1 MNEILVKQLAID
13 FCTEEGAVTSRENIF
28 TVYTPLQ
35 GRRIF
40 EEGECFLKIACINGK
55 ILASGKKD
63 IIAWVRETFKDRSGA
78 WFMDVEALHELEA
91 GLKMFHCQIAQAHPF
106 YIATEMSPY
115 PLQSFLCICGWKGD
129 ESPVPAFLSPFRFR
143 LLSGYW
149 RR

>member
-63 IIAWVRETFKDRSGA
+63 IIAWVRKTFKDRSGA
-78 WFMDVEALHELEA
+78 WFME
-91 GLKMFHCQIAQAHPF
+91 
-106 YIATEMSPY
+106 
-115 PLQSFLCICGWKGD
+115 SFLAWRALQATATACG
-129 ESPVPAFLSPFRFR
+129 R
-143 LLSGYW
+143 LELM
-149 RR
+149 

>member
-91 GLKMFHCQIAQAHPF
+91 GLKMFHCQIAQDHPF
-106 YIATEMSPY
+106 YIAT
-115 PLQSFLCICGWKGD
+115 
-129 ESPVPAFLSPFRFR
+129 
-143 LLSGYW
+143 
-149 RR
+149 